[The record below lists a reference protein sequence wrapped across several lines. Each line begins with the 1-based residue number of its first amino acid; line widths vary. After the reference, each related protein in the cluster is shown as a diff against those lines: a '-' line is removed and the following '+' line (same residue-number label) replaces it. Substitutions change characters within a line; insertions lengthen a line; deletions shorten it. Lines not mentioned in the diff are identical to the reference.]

1 MITAAP
7 LWETERYRF
16 TFKNAAPPGILHSF
30 STKVLPEMRRTGTL
44 DCFSDNQ
51 TEKIK
56 GAAPPGNG
64 NGKRPREAITETAG
78 NNPFRSGKT
87 SMIISSPASCEKN
100 RLRPYFQIYRCF
112 LCNDD

>member
-7 LWETERYRF
+7 LWKTERYRF

-51 TEKIK
+51 TEK
-56 GAAPPGNG
+56 NG
-64 NGKRPREAITETAG
+64 NGKRPRGGYNG
-78 NNPFRSGKT
+78 NCRQQSVPLR
-87 SMIISSPASCEKN
+87 EDKN
-100 RLRPYFQIYRCF
+100 DNLIACF
-112 LCNDD
+112 L

>member
-64 NGKRPREAITETAG
+64 NGKRPRGGYNG
-78 NNPFRSGKT
+78 NCRQQSVPLREDKNDNL
-87 SMIISSPASCEKN
+87 IAS
-100 RLRPYFQIYRCF
+100 F
-112 LCNDD
+112 L